1 MSTSS
6 SLVLAMVSLS
16 LVGAALDA
24 AAQTATPPAESIA
37 FDRPEA
43 WAMKYF
49 TSATTLNGLS
59 TPDVP
64 QPWSLAVQ
72 FESGWL
78 PTLSTTQERVGFD
91 GTAPEDLNQA
101 PVFLRPR
108 VEIGLPHRLS
118 IIVAVDPP
126 IRAFG
131 VTPRLLALGVDGVIH
146 ESDAWRFGW
155 RAHGQ
160 VGTVTAAVSC
170 PASVVAFPP
179 GSANNPTGCTA
190 ESADV
195 STLRYGGAE
204 LQGARRVGR
213 RLVPHAAV
221 GANFIDGIFQTDA
234 QTYGQPD
241 HTRLQSSGVT
251 FAASAGVGYVLSDRF
266 TFAADVFYSPLSV
279 QRTATS
285 ATTIDPMINARGLI
299 SYRVNR

>member
-1 MSTSS
+1 MSGSS
-6 SLVLAMVSLS
+6 SLILAMVSLS
-16 LVGAALDA
+16 LIGAPRGAG
-24 AAQTATPPAESIA
+24 AQTATPPAESIA

-59 TPDVP
+59 TPDAL
-64 QPWSLAVQ
+64 QPGSLAVQ

-78 PTLSTTQERVGFD
+78 PTLSTAQERVGFN

-108 VEIGLPHRLS
+108 VAIGLPHRLS

-131 VTPRLLALGVDGVIH
+131 VTPRLLALGLDGVIH
-146 ESDAWRFGW
+146 ESAAWRFGW

-170 PASVVAFPP
+170 PANIVAFPP

-204 LQGARRVGR
+204 LQAARRVG

-221 GANFIDGIFQTDA
+221 GANFIDGIFQTNA
-234 QTYGQPD
+234 QTFGQPD

-251 FAASAGVGYVLSDRF
+251 FAASAGVGYALSDRF
-266 TFAADVFYSPLSV
+266 AIAADVFYSPLTV